1 MLQKVRDF
9 ERRYKGGWVAIKS
22 GGWGGGVSLQGTGII
37 LFAQYVMLT
46 KTEQRLPS
54 ENLFLFDYESDF
66 FASFGKQIS
75 QICFNFIY
83 FGLFYKRALSPNEL
97 FLVGK
102 LELTS
107 TYRRNNYDQA

>member
-1 MLQKVRDF
+1 M
-9 ERRYKGGWVAIKS
+9 GGHKI
-22 GGWGGGVSLQGTGII
+22 GGGGGGGVSITKEGGHTFCTICD
-37 LFAQYVMLT
+37 VN
-46 KTEQRLPS
+46 KTEQRLSS

-83 FGLFYKRALSPNEL
+83 FGLFYKRALSLNEL